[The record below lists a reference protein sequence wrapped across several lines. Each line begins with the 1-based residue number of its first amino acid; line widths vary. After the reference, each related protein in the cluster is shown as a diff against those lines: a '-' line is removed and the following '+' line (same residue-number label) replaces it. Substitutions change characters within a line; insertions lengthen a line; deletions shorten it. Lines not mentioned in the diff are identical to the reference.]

1 MPRRKIVRTFEEEE
15 DFQRKKRERKAKSQA
30 ERREAKRMLAK
41 KDDQLNANQ
50 IYSNLTQTST
60 CSTLN
65 IMHKLCYISPMKIVH
80 STNEITSQVVSTS
93 TITTTYA
100 KKR

>member
-15 DFQRKKRERKAKSQA
+15 DFQRSKRERKAKSQA

-41 KDDQLNANQ
+41 KDDQLPLNASQ
-50 IYSNLTQTST
+50 IYPNLTQTSA

-65 IMHKLCYISPMKIVH
+65 IMHETCYTSPMKIVYPT
-80 STNEITSQVVSTS
+80 SEITS
-93 TITTTYA
+93 
-100 KKR
+100 

>member
-15 DFQRKKRERKAKSQA
+15 DFQRSKRERKAKSQA

-41 KDDQLNANQ
+41 KDDQLPLNASQ
-50 IYSNLTQTST
+50 IYPNLTQTSA

-65 IMHKLCYISPMKIVH
+65 H
-80 STNEITSQVVSTS
+80 
-93 TITTTYA
+93 A
-100 KKR
+100 